1 MDVGANA
8 DTPSTGGGTVIVE
21 VDGSPGSRDALQY
34 ALTAAHR
41 LVAELELVPSYEPRC
56 TG

>member
-8 DTPSTGGGTVIVE
+8 DTPSTGGGTVIVG